1 MYHFLDTG
9 NLLLEQKSLD
19 ALWLR
24 QKVISDNLANMDTP
38 GFKSSGVEFEDILSR
53 ALEYSTSSDQDV
65 AKKVAG
71 IEPRIV
77 EDKSTQVREDGN
89 NVDVD
94 AQSIELVRA
103 LLQYESMARVVSD
116 NIARMKYAVNG
127 GK

>member
-1 MYHFLDTG
+1 MSHFLDTG

-53 ALEYSTSSDQDV
+53 ALEYFTSSDQDV